1 MAKDTFHVVPHNEE
15 WWVKREGHDQP
26 ASTLYPIGNADCFLV
41 VNGWGN
47 SPRGG
52 WNAAGHSASLSAHA
66 PTPARPVQRQV
77 QPHGCVEPPGQIRQT
92 KCDRLLAHIS
102 HRGYC
107 AGLSSLA

>member
-52 WNAAGHSASLSAHA
+52 RNAAGHSASLDARAPHQHDRSSAGRN
-66 PTPARPVQRQV
+66 PT
-77 QPHGCVEPPGQIRQT
+77 
-92 KCDRLLAHIS
+92 
-102 HRGYC
+102 
-107 AGLSSLA
+107 AGENTTGSGPSNQE